1 METAK
6 KVTNERSGRE
16 DEKPSVAC
24 TVMDVSAQ
32 WQFSEGGQP
41 RKTAEGINR
50 FQLQSSSIRTEAIV
64 AEVSVAGAEAA
75 WRGLDRVREL
85 CAGRRLTVDCSG
97 VRRRLRVWKR
107 R

>member
-32 WQFSEGGQP
+32 KQFSEGGC
-41 RKTAEGINR
+41 
-50 FQLQSSSIRTEAIV
+50 TEEDRGNQQEATV
-64 AEVSVAGAEAA
+64 AAVAAAGAEAA
-75 WRGLDRVREL
+75 R
-85 CAGRRLTVDCSG
+85 SG
-97 VRRRLRVWKR
+97 SGS
-107 R
+107 